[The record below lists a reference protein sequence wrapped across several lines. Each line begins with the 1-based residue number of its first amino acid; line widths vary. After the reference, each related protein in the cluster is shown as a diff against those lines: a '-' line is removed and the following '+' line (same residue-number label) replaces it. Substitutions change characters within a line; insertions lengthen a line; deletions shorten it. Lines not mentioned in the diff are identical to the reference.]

1 MSHLLFIDDEQ
12 SICWGLTKL
21 AQRMGHTSEAVGSA
35 ELGLQVAERRK
46 PDAIVLDVR
55 LPGITGLEAIEKFQ
69 ALWPDVPIVI
79 ITAYGDLETAV
90 EAVRRGAFEYL
101 VKPFDLQLAERT
113 ITRALAASQARA
125 NAADS
130 PGSSLTS
137 ELSSDSRNVNEKI
150 VGKSPAM
157 QAVFKQIAL
166 VAPSSACV
174 HLQGESGTGKELV
187 ARAIHRYSRRTDG
200 PFVPV
205 NLAALNPTLS
215 ESVLF
220 GHVKGAF
227 TGADSARQGLLEQAD
242 GGTIFL
248 DEVAEIP
255 LALQVKLLRALE
267 HGEIWPVGGNQPRHA
282 DFRLISAT
290 HQDLRQR
297 VADGSFRHDLYFRLV
312 TFELALPPLRDRRD
326 DIAELTQYFLNRLA
340 SRSGTPRATI
350 GIEAQAELE
359 RRPWFGNVRELR
371 NVIEH
376 ALVLVRGG
384 TIETTHLPAPV
395 LPSSA
400 ATSTNAEDG
409 LRQLVSAWAKSQ
421 LPEASDGADLYQRL
435 LLLIE
440 PPLFQAAV
448 EHHHGQVATA
458 ARVLGLHR
466 TTLKKKLDEYGIEE
480 GRPESGLRDQESVR
494 ETDP

>member
-1 MSHLLFIDDEQ
+1 MSHLLFIDDEE
-12 SICWGLTKL
+12 SICWGLAKL

-35 ELGLQVAERRK
+35 ELGLQAAERRK

-69 ALWPDVPIVI
+69 ATWPEVPVVI

-113 ITRALAASQARA
+113 ITRALAMSATRA

-130 PGSSLTS
+130 
-137 ELSSDSRNVNEKI
+137 SDSLSESDSPDDTPREHDKI
-150 VGKSPAM
+150 IGKSAAM

-187 ARAIHRYSRRTDG
+187 ARAIHRYSRRSVG
-200 PFVPV
+200 SFVPV
-205 NLAALNPTLS
+205 NLAALNPMLAES
-215 ESVLF
+215 ELF

-227 TGADSARQGLLEQAD
+227 TGADAPRVGLLEQAH

-248 DEVAEIP
+248 DEVADIP
-255 LALQVKLLRALE
+255 PSLQVKLLRALE
-267 HGEIWPVGGNQPRHA
+267 HGEIWPVGGNQPRRA

-297 VADGSFRHDLYFRLV
+297 VASGSFRHDLYFRLV
-312 TFELALPPLRDRRD
+312 TFELVLPPLRTRRE
-326 DIAELTQYFLNRLA
+326 DIAELSRYFLDRLA
-340 SRSGTPRATI
+340 SRNGIPRATI
-350 GIEAQAELE
+350 GPAAQAELDH
-359 RRPWFGNVRELR
+359 RPWFGNVRELR
-371 NVIEH
+371 NVLEH
-376 ALVLVRGG
+376 ALVLARGG
-384 TIETTHLPAPV
+384 LIEPTHLPAPV

-400 ATSTNAEDG
+400 TSSSDTEDG
-409 LRQLVSAWAKSQ
+409 LRQLVAAWARSQ
-421 LPEASDGADLYQRL
+421 LPTAVEGANLTERL
-435 LLLIE
+435 ALLIE
-440 PPLFQAAV
+440 PELFRAAV

-466 TTLKKKLDEYGIEE
+466 TTLKKKLDEYGIED
-480 GRPESGLRDQESVR
+480 GMRD
-494 ETDP
+494 DG

>member
-21 AQRMGHTSEAVGSA
+21 AQRMGHTAEAVGSA
-35 ELGLQVAERRK
+35 ELGLRAAEQHQ

-55 LPGITGLEAIEKFQ
+55 LPGMTGLEAIEKFQ
-69 ALWPDVPIVI
+69 ALWPDVPVVI

-113 ITRALAASQARA
+113 ITRALAASQAKA
-125 NAADS
+125 NVGDS
-130 PGSSLTS
+130 PISPSAS
-137 ELSSDSRNVNEKI
+137 ESPSGNQKI

-174 HLQGESGTGKELV
+174 HLHGESGTGKELV
-187 ARAIHRYSRRTDG
+187 ARAIHRYSQSADG

-205 NLAALNPTLS
+205 NLAALNPTLAES
-215 ESVLF
+215 ELF

-248 DEVAEIP
+248 DEVADIP

-267 HGEIWPVGGNQPRHA
+267 HGEIWPVGGNQPRRA

-312 TFELALPPLRDRRD
+312 TFELALPALRTRRD

-340 SRSGTPRATI
+340 SRSGMPRATI
-350 GIEAQAELE
+350 SAEAQVELE

-384 TIETTHLPAPV
+384 TIEPTHLPAPV
-395 LPSSA
+395 LPASA
-400 ATSTNAEDG
+400 VTSMNADDG
-409 LRQLVSAWAKSQ
+409 LKQLVTAWAKSQ
-421 LPEASDGADLYQRL
+421 LPAASGGAELYQRL

-448 EHHHGQVATA
+448 EHHRGQVATA
-458 ARVLGLHR
+458 SRVLGLHR

-480 GRPESGLRDQESVR
+480 GMKDDG
-494 ETDP
+494 

>member
-1 MSHLLFIDDEQ
+1 MSYPAPSAILGGMSHLLFIDDEQ

-21 AQRMGHTSEAVGSA
+21 AQRMGHTAEAVGSA
-35 ELGLQVAERRK
+35 ELGLQAAERQK

-55 LPGITGLEAIEKFQ
+55 LPGMTGLEAIEKFQ
-69 ALWPDVPIVI
+69 ALWPDVPVVI

-113 ITRALAASQARA
+113 ITRALAASQAKA
-125 NAADS
+125 NAADLS
-130 PGSSLTS
+130 IPSS
-137 ELSSDSRNVNEKI
+137 ESDPSKDIPSGNEKI
-150 VGKSPAM
+150 VGKSSAM

-174 HLQGESGTGKELV
+174 HLHGESGTGKELV
-187 ARAIHRYSRRTDG
+187 ARAIHRYSQRADG

-205 NLAALNPTLS
+205 NLAALNPTLAES
-215 ESVLF
+215 ELF

-248 DEVAEIP
+248 DEVADIP

-267 HGEIWPVGGNQPRHA
+267 HGEIWPVGGNQPRRA

-312 TFELALPPLRDRRD
+312 TFELALPPLRERRD

-350 GIEAQAELE
+350 SAEAQEELE

-384 TIETTHLPAPV
+384 TIEVSHLPAPV
-395 LPSSA
+395 LPSTA
-400 ATSTNAEDG
+400 ATSTNTDDG
-409 LRQLVSAWAKSQ
+409 LKQLVTAWAKSQ
-421 LPEASDGADLYQRL
+421 LPAATDGADLYQRL

-466 TTLKKKLDEYGIEE
+466 TTLRKKLDEYGIEDGMKDE
-480 GRPESGLRDQESVR
+480 G
-494 ETDP
+494 